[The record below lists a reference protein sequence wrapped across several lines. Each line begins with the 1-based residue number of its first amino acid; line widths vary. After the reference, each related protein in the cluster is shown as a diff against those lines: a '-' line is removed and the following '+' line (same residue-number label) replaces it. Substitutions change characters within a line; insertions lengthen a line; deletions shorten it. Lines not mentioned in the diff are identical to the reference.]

1 MAQPGSTGDGRK
13 VISVIEIKQR
23 GQSPTCNVF
32 VSQVTD
38 PDGSSQM
45 AYSILNNSTLFTSKP
60 PIENPIQLTTHT
72 IERKH
77 FSYKPKDFGA
87 SSTPDV
93 KILDLALYIG
103 LLQMMNGKA
112 YSEARATL
120 KQVLTQHNPLEKNV
134 NLHNGLNTITGF
146 GWTKDDSLEKRLE
159 SLNYSGVLSKKLGL
173 VVWNFSCNVNDV
185 KIGHWSTPQTVDSKQ
200 MKYRHL
206 VLTVAERIAML
217 LSSEKKE
224 VKFTPDMQSA
234 FFQTLRKVYT
244 KVDTTYAFADH
255 AYFLSES
262 HVMFPAVSLIVML
275 VYSNRAGDVDSDTF
289 VKSMTSI
296 NHAFDN
302 LKAPAAKVNDLGP
315 THGTHEPAYKKQKNA
330 ALELLL
336 GVQSDLKKITDRVD
350 AAIATHMS
358 ENQKPVQS
366 GDKLHEGHTVGE
378 QDGNGKSRDDEQS
391 DKLPGKRRI
400 WQIASSSDEDE
411 VDSDEPDDEKQDADK
426 SNVENQDAYEPDGE
440 EQGKGSNDVK
450 PGADKSNDEKQDAD
464 DPNGDEQGKGS
475 NDVKP
480 GADGSDD
487 DHDMELIDMPEI
499 ESDESQPDDS

>member
-1 MAQPGSTGDGRK
+1 M
-13 VISVIEIKQR
+13 
-23 GQSPTCNVF
+23 
-32 VSQVTD
+32 
-38 PDGSSQM
+38 
-45 AYSILNNSTLFTSKP
+45 
-60 PIENPIQLTTHT
+60 
-72 IERKH
+72 
-77 FSYKPKDFGA
+77 
-87 SSTPDV
+87 
-93 KILDLALYIG
+93 
-103 LLQMMNGKA
+103 
-112 YSEARATL
+112 
-120 KQVLTQHNPLEKNV
+120 
-134 NLHNGLNTITGF
+134 
-146 GWTKDDSLEKRLE
+146 
-159 SLNYSGVLSKKLGL
+159 
-173 VVWNFSCNVNDV
+173 VWNFACNVDDV

-244 KVDTTYAFADH
+244 KLDTTYAFADH
-255 AYFLSES
+255 DYFLSES

-400 WQIASSSDEDE
+400 WQVASSSDE
-411 VDSDEPDDEKQDADK
+411 DEPDDEKQDADK
-426 SNVENQDAYEPDGE
+426 SNVENQDAYEPDG
-440 EQGKGSNDVK
+440 
-450 PGADKSNDEKQDAD
+450 
-464 DPNGDEQGKGS
+464 DEQGKGS
-475 NDVKP
+475 NDEKP

-499 ESDESQPDDS
+499 ESDESQPGDS

>member
-60 PIENPIQLTTHT
+60 PIENPIELTTHT

-77 FSYKPKDFGA
+77 FSYKPRDFGA

-103 LLQMMNGKA
+103 LLQMMNGKS

-146 GWTKDDSLEKRLE
+146 GWTQDDSLEKRLE

-336 GVQSDLKKITDRVD
+336 GVQSDLKKMQSDLKKITDRVD

-400 WQIASSSDEDE
+400 WQVASSSDEDE
-411 VDSDEPDDEKQDADK
+411 DEVDEPDDEKQH
-426 SNVENQDAYEPDGE
+426 
-440 EQGKGSNDVK
+440 
-450 PGADKSNDEKQDAD
+450 AD

-475 NDVKP
+475 NDEKPGADKSNDEKP

-487 DHDMELIDMPEI
+487 GMELIYMPEI